1 MNGAK
6 CLGSQII
13 AELYHCDR
21 NLLDDL
27 DYIRNIMLNAAN
39 EANVTIIG
47 SKFHKFSPQG
57 VSGVVVIAE
66 SHISIHTW
74 PEYGY
79 AALDIFTCG
88 NRSMPRLAL
97 KYLAKA
103 LRAKKIMFKEVK
115 RGVLKYVSA
124 CESPILNARL
134 P

>member
-1 MNGAK
+1 MNGVK

-13 AELYHCDR
+13 AELYYCDR

-27 DYIRNIMLNAAN
+27 DYIRNIMLNAAR
-39 EANVTIIG
+39 EANVMVIG

-79 AALDIFTCG
+79 AAVDIFTCG

-97 KYLAKA
+97 RYLAKA
-103 LRAKKIMFKEVK
+103 LKARRVRFREIK
-115 RGVLKYVSA
+115 RGVMEYASA
-124 CESPILNARL
+124 YENQVLNARL

>member
-1 MNGAK
+1 MNGIK

-13 AELYHCDR
+13 AELYYCDR

-27 DYIRNIMLNAAN
+27 DYIRNIMLNAAK
-39 EANVTIIG
+39 EANVTVIG

-79 AALDIFTCG
+79 AAVDIFTCG
-88 NRSMPRLAL
+88 KRSMPRLAL
-97 KYLAKA
+97 RYISKA
-103 LRAKKIMFKEVK
+103 LKAGKIRFKEVK
-115 RGVLKYVSA
+115 RGVFEFVPAY
-124 CESPILNARL
+124 EGPILNARL